1 MPIATGDVLGSD
13 QLGVFLASVGGVFF
27 HPREI
32 DDEIVN
38 TIEAALNLEPVA
50 ISIGGSQL
58 VGSLIAGNSRG
69 LAVADLATEEDLDIL
84 TSYGDV
90 IVMESGINT
99 AGNLLLINE
108 QGVIAS
114 PAIPQEGLE
123 LLGEVMKVDVKA
135 TTIAGNDVV
144 GSLGVCNNQGVL
156 LHPDVTPEEVKL
168 IQEILDVPPM
178 VGTVAFGSPFVGAGM
193 VVSDNGAFVG
203 SETTGPELNRIE
215 DALQL
220 Y

>member
-69 LAVADLATEEDLDIL
+69 LAVADIL
-84 TSYGDV
+84 PSYGDV

-135 TTIAGNDVV
+135 TTIAGDDVV

>member
-27 HPREI
+27 HPPEL
-32 DDEIVN
+32 DNDL
-38 TIEAALNLEPVA
+38 IERIQSALDLEPVG

-69 LAVADLATEEDLDIL
+69 LAVADLATSEDLDIL
-84 TSYGDV
+84 TSFGDV

-108 QGVIAS
+108 QGVLAS

-123 LLGEVMKVDVKA
+123 LLEDVMKVDVVA
-135 TTIAGNDVV
+135 STIADNDIV
-144 GSLGVCNNQGVL
+144 GSLGACNAHGVL

-168 IQEILDVPPM
+168 IQNVLDVPPM
-178 VGTVAFGSPFVGAGM
+178 VGTVAFGSPFIGAGM

-203 SETTGPELNRIE
+203 SQTTGPELNRIE
-215 DALQL
+215 DALGL
-220 Y
+220 I